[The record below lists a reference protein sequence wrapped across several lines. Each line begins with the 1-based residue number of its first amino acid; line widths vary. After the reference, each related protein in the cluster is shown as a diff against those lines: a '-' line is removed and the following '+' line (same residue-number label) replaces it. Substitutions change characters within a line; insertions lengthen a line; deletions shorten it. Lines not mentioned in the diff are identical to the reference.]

1 MKAVSDF
8 AKLTGDFRGLS
19 LTDMKVLAL
28 THMFT
33 IERGGA
39 AQIRSKPST
48 VLKDQGKTPQGSKSG
63 WRPTQDLKSKSTA
76 SAAWGG
82 GWGGSGGNTRPA
94 AVATRSAAGGG
105 EERPTS
111 LAGPTAEDGGAAAV
125 AAPAQ
130 AATAPAGRPKP
141 VINPVVAAAAWG
153 GDWSTATPEGGGDDV
168 GWITPANVD
177 KVKSAL
183 GKANGLEA
191 ASVSVG
197 CVTTDFAM
205 QNVLLQMGLSVVS
218 VDGMLVR
225 RVKTFAFMCSACHR
239 ISHETHRQFCRACGQ
254 PTLFKITVK
263 TNEDGAI
270 QYLMPRFK
278 KTNIRGT
285 VYSMPTMK
293 MGRVDNIILTED
305 QKELHRPRKKDK
317 SLDVFSDEF
326 ITGDSPFKGTDKNV
340 TAKKGIGM
348 NIRNYGMQIG
358 MGRRNPNASK
368 RKTGNKK
375 KK

>member
-1 MKAVSDF
+1 MTSSHP
-8 AKLTGDFRGLS
+8 GLS
-19 LTDMKVLAL
+19 LTDTKVLAL
-28 THMFT
+28 THMIT
-33 IERGGA
+33 LERGGA
-39 AQIRSKPST
+39 AQIRARPAT
-48 VLKDQGKTPQGSKSG
+48 VLKDSGKTPAGSKSG
-63 WRPTQDLKSKSTA
+63 WHVPTAPQTSKSGSSAA
-76 SAAWGG
+76 SSAWGG
-82 GWGGSGGNTRPA
+82 GAGAWGGGGAGKASVSTAAPA
-94 AVATRSAAGGG
+94 APAAPAAAGSAGSAGTRSA
-105 EERPTS
+105 
-111 LAGPTAEDGGAAAV
+111 GP
-125 AAPAQ
+125 
-130 AATAPAGRPKP
+130 RPKP
-141 VINPVVAAAAWG
+141 PVNAAVAAAAWG
-153 GDWSTATPEGGGDDV
+153 GDWSTAAPDGSGDDV
-168 GWITPANVD
+168 GWITPSNVE

-205 QNVLLQMGLSVVS
+205 QNVMLQMGLSVIS
-218 VDGMLVR
+218 VDGMLIR

-263 TNEDGAI
+263 TDENGEI
-270 QYLMPRFK
+270 KYLMPRFK

-285 VYSMPTMK
+285 VYPLPTMK
-293 MGRVDNIILTED
+293 MGRVDNIVLTED
-305 QKELHRPRKKDK
+305 SKELHRSQRSKK

-326 ITGDSPFKGTDKNV
+326 IAGDSPFKGTDRNI

-348 NIRNYGMQIG
+348 NTRNYGVQIG
-358 MGRRNPNASK
+358 MGRRNPNAAK